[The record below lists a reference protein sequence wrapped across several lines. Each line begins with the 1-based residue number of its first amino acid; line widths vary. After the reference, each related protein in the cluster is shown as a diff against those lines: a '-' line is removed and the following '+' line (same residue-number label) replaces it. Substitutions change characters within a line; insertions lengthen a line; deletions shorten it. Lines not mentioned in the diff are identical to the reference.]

1 MKVFYNKTSIGYSHL
16 KSNIVVQDYSDT
28 YFDKKRIIV
37 TACDGHGGKIYFR
50 SDKGSKF
57 ASIAIIN
64 TFKKVSLKK
73 LKNLEKIKL
82 DILCEWN
89 KLVEEDLML
98 NPLNLDD
105 LKGFNEKEIFKIT
118 SNPEV
123 VYGTT
128 LNGVLYYNNHYLCV
142 QLGDG
147 GVISLKDNKFNFVFE
162 EDEDNVANLT
172 YSLCS
177 EDAFNYLKIKLIDE
191 KLIDG
196 IIVCTDGLLSPYQSI
211 KNLNDYFI
219 KPTLKLIKQKGIK
232 SGKKLDSF
240 INKLALKTG
249 VGDDVSLGLII
260 DHKEFIK
267 L

>member
-1 MKVFYNKTSIGYSHL
+1 
-16 KSNIVVQDYSDT
+16 
-28 YFDKKRIIV
+28 
-37 TACDGHGGKIYFR
+37 
-50 SDKGSKF
+50 
-57 ASIAIIN
+57 
-64 TFKKVSLKK
+64 
-73 LKNLEKIKL
+73 
-82 DILCEWN
+82 
-89 KLVEEDLML
+89 
-98 NPLNLDD
+98 
-105 LKGFNEKEIFKIT
+105 
-118 SNPEV
+118 
-123 VYGTT
+123 
-128 LNGVLYYNNHYLCV
+128 V

-191 KLIDG
+191 ELIDG

-267 L
+267 LWILSIA